1 MLGISSS
8 RWVRA
13 PDGTRLHAAI
23 SVPPDDRRP
32 RSAIVLIHGF
42 TMDHTFWDQQV
53 EILHQ
58 DHLVIAVDQRG
69 HGRSDPAGSDGW
81 GVEVLGRDVEAVV
94 QALVPAGMSATAV
107 GHSMGGMA
115 LMGWAAVTAEPDAA
129 PRRLDAVVLANTTA
143 HGVPNGIVLRLPP
156 WISAQFVAGLAPLV
170 SLPVPL
176 DGRLAPVVRPLL
188 RHLAF
193 GDRASRRDIART
205 ERLFFRTDPGQRAA
219 AARFLWPMDARDTL
233 DDFGRLD
240 TTVLAG
246 GKDRLTPPARGR
258 ELAET
263 LDAPLI
269 LLERCGHQAPM
280 EDPGAVT
287 EVILHAANQAR
298 RRAQRAAR
306 AAARAARTG

>member
-13 PDGTRLHAAI
+13 PDGTRLHA
-23 SVPPDDRRP
+23 STTVPPGRRKP
-32 RSAIVLIHGF
+32 RSAIILVHGF

-53 EILHQ
+53 EVLHQ
-58 DHLVIAVDQRG
+58 DHLVVAIDQRG

-81 GVEVLGRDVEAVV
+81 GVDVLGRDVESVV
-94 QALVPAGMSATAV
+94 QAIVPAGMSAIAV

-115 LMGWAAVTAEPDAA
+115 LMGWAGVTAGQE
-129 PRRLDAVVLANTTA
+129 RRLDGVVLANTTA

-193 GDRASRRDIART
+193 GERASRRDIART
-205 ERLFFRTDPGQRAA
+205 EKLFFATDPVQRAA

-233 DDFGRLD
+233 EHFGDLD

-246 GKDRLTPPARGR
+246 GKDRLTPAARGH
-258 ELAET
+258 ELAEQ
-263 LDAPLI
+263 LDAPII

-298 RRAQRAAR
+298 RRAQRR
-306 AAARAARTG
+306 ARTRAS